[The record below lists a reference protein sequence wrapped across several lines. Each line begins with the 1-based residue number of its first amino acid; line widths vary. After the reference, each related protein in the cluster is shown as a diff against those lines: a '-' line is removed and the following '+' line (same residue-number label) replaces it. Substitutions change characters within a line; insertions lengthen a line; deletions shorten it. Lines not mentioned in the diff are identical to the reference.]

1 MYKARDVMEELGMFD
16 TIDFN
21 NFWKESDYIS
31 EVCTGE
37 NLTDEMVQYAE
48 QRLGYKFPES
58 YIVLMKTR
66 NGGKPL
72 KTVWFDEKNRYRVD
86 VEEIFSI
93 SEEKNDSLFG
103 TYGNEFW
110 YEEWEYPRDI
120 GVIIA
125 DTISGGHEMIYLD
138 YRDCGK
144 NGEPKVSLCSAEDDH
159 EIIVLAD
166 SFEEFILG
174 LTPSEELKYQ
184 NM

>member
-1 MYKARDVMEELGMFD
+1 MVFD

-48 QRLGYKFPES
+48 QKLGYKFPES

-72 KTVWFDEKNRYRVD
+72 NTVWFDDRNRYRVD
-86 VEEIFSI
+86 VDEIFSI
-93 SEEKNDSLFG
+93 SEDKKDSLFG

-110 YEEWEYPRDI
+110 YEEWE
-120 GVIIA
+120 
-125 DTISGGHEMIYLD
+125 
-138 YRDCGK
+138 
-144 NGEPKVSLCSAEDDH
+144 
-159 EIIVLAD
+159 
-166 SFEEFILG
+166 
-174 LTPSEELKYQ
+174 
-184 NM
+184 

>member
-1 MYKARDVMEELGMFD
+1 MYKARGVMEELGMFD

-21 NFWKESDYIS
+21 NFWKESDYIN

-37 NLTDEMVQYAE
+37 ALTDEIVREAE
-48 QRLGYKFPES
+48 ERLGYKLPES
-58 YIVLMKTR
+58 YIALMKTR

-93 SEEKNDSLFG
+93 SEDKKDSLFG
-103 TYGNEFW
+103 KYGNEFW
-110 YEEWEYPRDI
+110 YEEWEYPRDV

-144 NGEPKVSLCSAEDDH
+144 DGEPKVSLCSAEDDH

-174 LTPSEELKYQ
+174 LTPSEEIYYQ
-184 NM
+184 NL

>member
-1 MYKARDVMEELGMFD
+1 MVFD

-48 QRLGYKFPES
+48 QKLGYKFPES

-72 KTVWFDEKNRYRVD
+72 NTVWFDDRNRYRVD
-86 VEEIFSI
+86 VDEIFSI
-93 SEEKNDSLFG
+93 SEDKKDSLFG

-110 YEEWEYPRDI
+110 YEEWEYPRNV
-120 GVIIA
+120 GIIA

-138 YRDCGK
+138 YRGCGK

-159 EIIVLAD
+159 EIIVLAN

-174 LTPSEELKYQ
+174 LTPSEEIYYQ
-184 NM
+184 NL